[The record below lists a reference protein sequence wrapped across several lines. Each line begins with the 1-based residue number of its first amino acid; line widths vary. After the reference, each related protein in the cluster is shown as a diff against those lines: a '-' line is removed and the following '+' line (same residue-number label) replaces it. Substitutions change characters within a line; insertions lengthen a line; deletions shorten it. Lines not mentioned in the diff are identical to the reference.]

1 METSDKQIIY
11 FSILIIV
18 GSSFAGASYQS
29 ANIPI
34 ESSLSYLNEIEE
46 SSNPELIENLLLN
59 LKTSLDFV
67 MNRLPETT
75 NPNGIVISKNPVWI
89 FPSESTNFLRIQN
102 DVDSM
107 LKSTDKISI
116 LPEDSSAYHTGLMD
130 LHNRANM
137 IKANL
142 HDAIPFM
149 YNNPENIISNSVWLV
164 GIMGLTG
171 VLLRKS
177 NPNNI

>member
-1 METSDKQIIY
+1 METSDKQVIY

-18 GSSFAGASYQS
+18 GISFAGASYQS
-29 ANIPI
+29 ASIPI
-34 ESSLSYLNEIEE
+34 ESSLSYLNEIRH
-46 SSNPELIENLLLN
+46 SSNPELIENRLLN
-59 LKTSLDFV
+59 LKTNLDFV

-116 LPEDSSAYHTGLMD
+116 LSEDSSAYHAGLMD
-130 LHNRANM
+130 IHNRANM
-137 IKANL
+137 IKTNL

-149 YNNPENIISNSVWLV
+149 YNTPENIVSNSVWLV
-164 GIMGLTG
+164 GIMGLTEI
-171 VLLRKS
+171 LLRRS